1 MARTVGF
8 QYYKVDT
15 DRYDDMRIRKLRR
28 AHGTKGIAVYDY
40 LLAQVYREH
49 GCYAHCDAD
58 CLFDLTDYFDISDN
72 AVKEIVS
79 FCASVGLFDKG
90 LLMRENVLTS
100 HAIQR
105 RFADMCKAS
114 KRLYVEIPKE
124 ILLVTSTE
132 IGASIKHPFFVK
144 KPGFLSETPEET
156 TETPEEIDDTLEDS
170 RKTPKGKPE
179 RKHSG
184 GTGKNSGGLAKTP
197 EETVETPEDD
207 KRKEP
212 KENKSHKSIK
222 VEPST
227 KAEDSMS
234 DFQESADAASAV
246 SPSLF
251 GDEVVEEKT
260 DRFSHEEVINFWNT
274 VTGGVY
280 GKLIRID
287 NNRLTMTLARIREYG
302 MEAFY
307 QAIRNAAASEYL
319 KTVPWFNYDWMIRPN
334 NFVKVFEDKYG
345 KRERTESAGSSGL
358 GPAGLEAPNSVRLD
372 GEQGGNVKPV
382 RKRIYD

>member
-1 MARTVGF
+1 
-8 QYYKVDT
+8 
-15 DRYDDMRIRKLRR
+15 
-28 AHGTKGIAVYDY
+28 
-40 LLAQVYREH
+40 
-49 GCYAHCDAD
+49 
-58 CLFDLTDYFDISDN
+58 
-72 AVKEIVS
+72 
-79 FCASVGLFDKG
+79 
-90 LLMRENVLTS
+90 
-100 HAIQR
+100 
-105 RFADMCKAS
+105 
-114 KRLYVEIPKE
+114 
-124 ILLVTSTE
+124 
-132 IGASIKHPFFVK
+132 
-144 KPGFLSETPEET
+144 
-156 TETPEEIDDTLEDS
+156 
-170 RKTPKGKPE
+170 
-179 RKHSG
+179 
-184 GTGKNSGGLAKTP
+184 
-197 EETVETPEDD
+197 
-207 KRKEP
+207 
-212 KENKSHKSIK
+212 
-222 VEPST
+222 
-227 KAEDSMS
+227 MS

-307 QAIRNAAASEYL
+307 QTIRNAAASEYL

-358 GPAGLEAPNSVRLD
+358 GPAGLEAANSVRLD